1 MLLESSRRNG
11 IRKEGGKIEGA
22 KYAASPLVSALLQL
36 LRRNPA
42 NVKDVLSATV
52 QTTDLRLHLSLSRNA
67 PLRRKVL
74 ERERTVLL
82 GTIVV
87 YAISPCLKEMHQAM
101 MNMKKTPQ
109 NTGNEENIPPV
120 PEICCESKCKIDGCK
135 NRTLVRQNTGIVYG

>member
-1 MLLESSRRNG
+1 MLLESSNG

-42 NVKDVLSATV
+42 NVKDVLSGTV
-52 QTTDLRLHLSLSRNA
+52 QTTDPRLHLSLSRNA

-82 GTIVV
+82 GTIAL

-101 MNMKKTPQ
+101 INMKKTPQ
-109 NTGNEENIPPV
+109 NTGNKENIPPV
-120 PEICCESKCKIDGCK
+120 PEICYESKCEVDGRK
-135 NRTLVRQNTGIVYG
+135 NRTLVRQITGLVNG